1 MNLYIAYKTKDNL
14 HLTFSFMG
22 IVSTD
27 KLDIS
32 SFALDIK
39 TTIKRIE
46 YWKDPN
52 LTVAILN
59 LTPEMEQVKN
69 LCESSGF
76 TYNTHQWIPH
86 LTLGVGEQLE
96 EFMYLIDTDV
106 YLYKPYLRLK
116 EFNK

>member
-1 MNLYIAYKTKDNL
+1 MNLYIAYKTKDDL
-14 HLTFSFMG
+14 HLTFSFMDS
-22 IVSTD
+22 VSTD

-32 SFALDIK
+32 SFPLAFK
-39 TTIKRIE
+39 TTVNRIE

-76 TYNTHQWIPH
+76 TYDKHKWIPH
-86 LTLGVGEQLE
+86 LTLGVGNQLE
-96 EFMYLIDTDV
+96 KFGYLVGTNV
-106 YLYKPYLRLK
+106 LLYKPYLRLK
-116 EFNK
+116 DFNR